1 VRADTLTVTN
11 GLLSRYKGISYV
23 DGSLRINRAQQF
35 DLVFIQF
42 QSTFG
47 VPYKA
52 IAYGGSGTGA
62 LSYTVSNGNASGCSI
77 TGDTVTTTTEGSCLL
92 TATRAQ
98 DQNYETKTSSAYI
111 YFLNWQ
117 LLNSPAPAAGTGSTI
132 ALTGATSVTLDSNVA
147 PSITGL
153 STYSGIAGSTQLII
167 YGAGFDST
175 NLAGI
180 TVKFWR
186 NIVASGF
193 SVNAGN
199 SQITVTIPAGATT
212 GKVTVTTP
220 NGQAVSEFSLTITS

>member
-1 VRADTLTVTN
+1 LTVTS
-11 GLLSRYKGISYV
+11 GLLSRYRGITYV

-35 DLVFIQF
+35 DLVFIQY

-62 LSYTVSNGNASGCSI
+62 LSYTVSAGTATGCSI
-77 TGDTVTTTTEGSCLL
+77 TGDTVTTTSEGSCLL

-98 DQNYETKTSSAYI
+98 DQNYETKTASAFI
-111 YFLNWQ
+111 YFLDWR
-117 LLNSPAPAAGTGSTI
+117 LLNSPAPAQGTGSTI

-147 PSITGL
+147 PTITGL
-153 STYSGIAGSTQLII
+153 STYTGMAGSTQLII
-167 YGAGFDST
+167 YGAGFDHT
-175 NLAGI
+175 NPSAI

-186 NIVASGF
+186 NQIASSF
-193 SVNAGN
+193 TVNATDN
-199 SQITVTIPAGATT
+199 QITVTIPAGATT

-220 NGQAVSEFSLTITS
+220 NGQAVSELPITITVNISI